1 MLTHPTLDKLRQM
14 KLAGMEAGLREQL
27 GDGSIGELSFE
38 ERLGLLVD
46 REMQERENRRFTARL
61 RQARLRQSACLEDI
75 DYRAQRG
82 IDRTLL
88 KALGTGKWLRDRLN
102 VMITGPTGAG
112 KSYLACALG
121 QRACRQ
127 NYRVRYFRAPR
138 LFTELADARSIGRY
152 PRALARLRR
161 CDLLIIDDWGIA
173 TLTEPEQ
180 RDLLEVLDDRHDERS
195 TLMASQLPPEQW
207 HGLFT
212 NPTIADA
219 VLDRLVHSAYRL
231 KLDGDSMRKI
241 RSRLTGQDN

>member
-27 GDGSIGELSFE
+27 GDGSIGELSFD

-46 REMQERENRRFTARL
+46 REMQDRENRRFTARL
-61 RQARLRQSACLEDI
+61 RQARLRQNACLEDI
-75 DYRAQRG
+75 DYHAPRG
-82 IDRTLL
+82 LDRTLL
-88 KALGTGKWLRDRLN
+88 KTLGTGKWLRDRLN
-102 VMITGPTGAG
+102 VLITGPTGAG

-138 LFTELADARSIGRY
+138 LFTDLADARSIGRY

-161 CDLLIIDDWGIA
+161 CDLLIIDDWGLA
-173 TLTEPEQ
+173 LTEAEQ

-195 TLMASQLPPEQW
+195 TLVASQLPPEQW
-207 HGLFT
+207 HSLFT

-231 KLDGDSMRKI
+231 KLKGESMRKT
-241 RSRLTGQDN
+241 RSRLTGADD